1 MSREVNRKNREMSEH
16 THLYTPHGEA
26 LYAALSERLK
36 AAEGVK
42 RIAFDCD
49 KTLIQGDIGEATLA
63 TLLLRGGLKAGAL
76 WWRPL
81 EERGLI
87 SACPEGGLRARYE
100 RALSSEEGVTPS
112 LFAELWAAY
121 EGLCALDIQE
131 GYLLAAR
138 CWAGYTPHEARASA
152 RDEVSEALE
161 RPLTPC
167 ELTQGHAPRG
177 VRVRPLM
184 RELIER
190 LHAEGVEVWVV
201 SSSQQYTVEAMV
213 AHLGVPPERV
223 MGIEFHSTEEAVV
236 GHDCVTP
243 APIEEGKRAC
253 YLAAHG
259 APPVAMFGDSR
270 YDLPLMEASGW
281 GVLIDH
287 ESPDKLSEVRARAE
301 ALGAHVIHASL
312 VNPC

>member
-1 MSREVNRKNREMSEH
+1 MSKEISEH
-16 THLYTPHGEA
+16 THLNTPHGEV

-36 AAEGVK
+36 ATEGVK
-42 RIAFDCD
+42 RVAFDCD

-63 TLLLRGGLKAGAL
+63 TLLLRGALKGGEA

-87 SACPEGGLRARYE
+87 NACPQEGLQTRYLQ
-100 RALSSEEGVTPS
+100 ALNSKQGVNPA
-112 LFAELWAAY
+112 LFEELWTAY

-138 CWAGYTPHEARASA
+138 CWAGYTPQEARALA
-152 RDEVSEALE
+152 HAEVSEALQ
-161 RPLTPC
+161 RPITPC
-167 ELTQGHAPRG
+167 EQTSRLAPRG

-184 RELIER
+184 RELIDR

-223 MGIEFHSTEEAVV
+223 MGIELHSTEGGEV
-236 GHDCVTP
+236 GHDCVRP

-259 APPVAMFGDSR
+259 TPPVAMFGDSR

-287 ESPDKLSEVRARAE
+287 DNPEGSEGINELRARAE
-301 ALGAHVIHASL
+301 ALGAHIIHASL
-312 VNPC
+312 VDPR